1 MKEAVKY
8 GKKLKK
14 ETTQPSG
21 MPVVSKRRASWVN
34 RLRKTLKK

>member
-1 MKEAVKY
+1 MVKA
-8 GKKLKK
+8 KK

-34 RLRKTLKK
+34 RLRKTLKNNMTIK